1 MNTGDIIEARIIDTN
16 ANGAG
21 IAKIDGAAVFI
32 GGSVEGDLVKAEII
46 SHEKNYYTA
55 KLIEIIEESEYRI
68 TPECANFS
76 LCGGC
81 TLSNINF

>member
-46 SHEKNYYTA
+46 
-55 KLIEIIEESEYRI
+55 
-68 TPECANFS
+68 
-76 LCGGC
+76 
-81 TLSNINF
+81 